1 MLAETAQRAHD
12 KGLTVLR
19 GHAVEG
25 GRTYRPIAEA
35 LVGHLRSKQLP
46 DNPELRPYL
55 PALSRLAPD
64 IDAVPEPGVDPAVVL
79 GEAVLRLL
87 SALNAAL
94 LLEDLHWA
102 DPDTLAVLDYV
113 SAADAD
119 RPVLIAATAREN
131 VRLRRATHIRLTRL
145 DDNAVREMA
154 AALGAKSDVESII
167 ARADG
172 LPFLVEELLQSGPDV
187 PPTFAAL
194 VDDRLRSLS
203 PEARRFVHEA
213 AIAGPDQLHPQAAA
227 AREAVDAHLLRVD
240 KVDDHALT
248 WRHALTRE
256 AVLAQLLPP
265 ERVELARRLATQLDE
280 DRAAEVLATAGE
292 HEAAAGI
299 LVRLA
304 RRDLDRGALKSA
316 GDRLDRARSD
326 SPEWTIERIR
336 LATLT
341 GDVPAALDAGAAVID
356 RLTGDAHAELCLQL
370 ARSAIVGSR
379 WDEAE
384 QYAERAGRPDDPRTG
399 IIRADAAYG
408 AGDMTR
414 AAVAAKDAVA
424 NAGPTDKPAA
434 LLVYG
439 RVLAH
444 DDPDAALAA
453 FRQAAQVAAEHA
465 MTPLRVA
472 ALIGEATV
480 LANDEPVPAV
490 LATARALAEPAGLLG
505 QLTSIDLLTA
515 DLEHTANGATAGEPI
530 ARRAAEQAARLRLSP
545 SEAVAALLVAGCR
558 AGVGDIAGMGTWL
571 QKAGSLA
578 NAPAEVTGG
587 IPIVRA
593 IAALVAGDFAAA
605 ERLADEGAARLVSH
619 RSASPT
625 SLWGPWLVLRA
636 YAGRPASLSGG
647 PELRRV
653 NRAAVGYAD
662 AVTAGRAGRADEAT
676 ALFARADRDFDGY
689 DWWRRLLRAP
699 VLTAAIEDGWG
710 DPVPLLRA
718 DLAANEPES
727 PPLARLCRDLLRRA
741 GAPTRRGRGAS
752 PVPPAL
758 RASGVTSRELDV
770 LRLVVDGLSNAEI
783 AERLY
788 LSRRTVETHVA
799 HLLTK
804 TGARDRGQL
813 RAHLNP

>member
-1 MLAETAQRAHD
+1 M
-12 KGLTVLR
+12 
-19 GHAVEG
+19 
-25 GRTYRPIAEA
+25 
-35 LVGHLRSKQLP
+35 
-46 DNPELRPYL
+46 
-55 PALSRLAPD
+55 
-64 IDAVPEPGVDPAVVL
+64 
-79 GEAVLRLL
+79 
-87 SALNAAL
+87 
-94 LLEDLHWA
+94 
-102 DPDTLAVLDYV
+102 
-113 SAADAD
+113 
-119 RPVLIAATAREN
+119 
-131 VRLRRATHIRLTRL
+131 
-145 DDNAVREMA
+145 
-154 AALGAKSDVESII
+154 
-167 ARADG
+167 
-172 LPFLVEELLQSGPDV
+172 
-187 PPTFAAL
+187 
-194 VDDRLRSLS
+194 
-203 PEARRFVHEA
+203 
-213 AIAGPDQLHPQAAA
+213 
-227 AREAVDAHLLRVD
+227 
-240 KVDDHALT
+240 
-248 WRHALTRE
+248 
-256 AVLAQLLPP
+256 
-265 ERVELARRLATQLDE
+265 
-280 DRAAEVLATAGE
+280 
-292 HEAAAGI
+292 
-299 LVRLA
+299 
-304 RRDLDRGALKSA
+304 
-316 GDRLDRARSD
+316 
-326 SPEWTIERIR
+326 
-336 LATLT
+336 
-341 GDVPAALDAGAAVID
+341 
-356 RLTGDAHAELCLQL
+356 
-370 ARSAIVGSR
+370 GSR

-605 ERLADEGAARLVSH
+605 VRLADEGAARLVSH

-636 YAGRPASLSGG
+636 YAGRPAEPERRPGATAGQPGGRRLRGRRDRGSCRPGGRGHGTVRAGG
-647 PELRRV
+647 PGLRRV
-653 NRAAVGYAD
+653 RLVAA
-662 AVTAGRAGRADEAT
+662 
-676 ALFARADRDFDGY
+676 
-689 DWWRRLLRAP
+689 
-699 VLTAAIEDGWG
+699 AA
-710 DPVPLLRA
+710 A
-718 DLAANEPES
+718 
-727 PPLARLCRDLLRRA
+727 RA
-741 GAPTRRGRGAS
+741 GA
-752 PVPPAL
+752 
-758 RASGVTSRELDV
+758 
-770 LRLVVDGLSNAEI
+770 DG
-783 AERLY
+783 
-788 LSRRTVETHVA
+788 
-799 HLLTK
+799 
-804 TGARDRGQL
+804 RDRGRLGRSGAAAARRSRRQ
-813 RAHLNP
+813 RAGVTAAGPPLPRPAAPGRSADPAGSRRVPRTPGVAGLGCHEP

>member
-1 MLAETAQRAHD
+1 MGAVTVGRAADLATVDRLIADVRKGHKRTMLITGEAGIGKSRMLAETAQRAHD

-25 GRTYRPIAEA
+25 GGTYRPIAEA
-35 LVGHLRSKQLP
+35 LVGHLRSKELP

-87 SALNAAL
+87 SALKAAL

-119 RPVLIAATAREN
+119 RPVLIAATARDD
-131 VRLRRATHIRLTRL
+131 VRLRRATHIRLDRL

-154 AALGAKSDVESII
+154 AALGAKQRRQNPHRPRGRPAVPGRGTAGERPGRAAHVRR
-167 ARADG
+167 ARRRPPPLAQ
-172 LPFLVEELLQSGPDV
+172 PRGPALRPRGRHRRPGPA
-187 PPTFAAL
+187 PPTSGG
-194 VDDRLRSLS
+194 R
-203 PEARRFVHEA
+203 ARGRRRPPA
-213 AIAGPDQLHPQAAA
+213 P
-227 AREAVDAHLLRVD
+227 RR
-240 KVDDHALT
+240 KVDDNALT

-256 AVLAQLLPP
+256 AVLARLLPP
-265 ERVELARRLATQLDE
+265 ERVELARRLATHLDE

-341 GDVPAALDAGAAVID
+341 GDVPAALDAGAAIID

-384 QYAERAGRPDDPRTG
+384 RYAERAGRPDDPRTG

-453 FRQAAQVAAEHA
+453 FRQAAQVAAEHG
-465 MTPLRVA
+465 MTPSRVA

-505 QLTSIDLLTA
+505 QVTSIDLLTA
-515 DLEHTANGATAGEPI
+515 DLENTANGPAAGEPI

-558 AGVGDIAGMGTWL
+558 AGVGDIAGIG
-571 QKAGSLA
+571 
-578 NAPAEVTGG
+578 NV
-587 IPIVRA
+587 
-593 IAALVAGDFAAA
+593 AAKG
-605 ERLADEGAARLVSH
+605 RLAGQCPGRGDRRNPHRASH
-619 RSASPT
+619 R
-625 SLWGPWLVLRA
+625 
-636 YAGRPASLSGG
+636 
-647 PELRRV
+647 
-653 NRAAVGYAD
+653 
-662 AVTAGRAGRADEAT
+662 RAGR
-676 ALFARADRDFDGY
+676 R
-689 DWWRRLLRAP
+689 
-699 VLTAAIEDGWG
+699 
-710 DPVPLLRA
+710 
-718 DLAANEPES
+718 
-727 PPLARLCRDLLRRA
+727 
-741 GAPTRRGRGAS
+741 
-752 PVPPAL
+752 
-758 RASGVTSRELDV
+758 
-770 LRLVVDGLSNAEI
+770 
-783 AERLY
+783 
-788 LSRRTVETHVA
+788 
-799 HLLTK
+799 
-804 TGARDRGQL
+804 
-813 RAHLNP
+813 

>member
-1 MLAETAQRAHD
+1 MGAVTVGRAADLATVDRLIEDVREGHKRTLLITGEAGIGKSHMLTETARRAQD
-12 KGLTVLR
+12 NGLTVLR

-35 LVGHLRSKQLP
+35 LVGHLRGAKELP
-46 DNPELRPYL
+46 HNSELRPYL
-55 PALSRLAPD
+55 PVLGRLAPD
-64 IDAVPEPGVDPAVVL
+64 IDAAPEPGVDPAVVL

-113 SAADAD
+113 AAAEVD
-119 RPVLIAATAREN
+119 RPVLIAATAREDL
-131 VRLRRATHIRLTRL
+131 RLRHATRIRLARL
-145 DDNAVREMA
+145 DDTAVREMA
-154 AALGAKSDVESII
+154 AALGATSYVDTLV

-172 LPFLVEELLQSGPDV
+172 LPFLVEELLQSGPHV

-194 VDDRLRSLS
+194 VDDRLRALS
-203 PEARRFVHEA
+203 PEARTFVHEA
-213 AIAGPDQLHPQAAA
+213 AIAGPDQLQPSATA
-227 AREAVDAHLLRVD
+227 AREAVAAHLLRAD
-240 KVDDHALT
+240 SNALT

-265 ERVELARRLATQLDE
+265 ERKELSRRLASRLDE

-292 HEAAAGI
+292 HEAAAEI

-316 GDRLDRARSD
+316 ADRLDRARTE

-341 GDVPAALDAGAAVID
+341 GDVPAAIEAGAVVD
-356 RLTGDAHAELCLQL
+356 RFTGDAHAELCLQL

-384 QYAERAGRPDDPRTG
+384 RYAERAGRPDDPRTG

-408 AGDMTR
+408 AGDLTR

-444 DDPDAALAA
+444 DHPDAALAA
-453 FRQAAQVAAEHA
+453 FRRAAQVAAEHG
-465 MTPLRVA
+465 MTPSRVA

-480 LANDEPVPAV
+480 LANDEPVPTV
-490 LATARALAEPAGLLG
+490 LVEARALAEPAGLLG
-505 QLTSIDLLTA
+505 QVTSIDLLTA
-515 DLEHTANGATAGEPI
+515 DLEHTANGPIAGEPI

-558 AGVGDIAGMGTWL
+558 AGVGDTAGTVAWL
-571 QKAGSLA
+571 RRAGSLA

-605 ERLADEGAARLVSH
+605 ERLADEGATLLATH
-619 RSASPT
+619 RSVSPT

-636 YAGRPASLSGG
+636 YAGRPANLSGG

-653 NRAAVGYAD
+653 NRAAAAYAD

-676 ALFARADRDFDGY
+676 ALFARADRDFEGY
-689 DWWRRLLRAP
+689 DWWRRLLRPP

-741 GAPTRRGRGAS
+741 GAPTRRVAAR
-752 PVPPAL
+752 PRTP
-758 RASGVTSRELDV
+758 
-770 LRLVVDGLSNAEI
+770 GLGP
-783 AERLY
+783 R
-788 LSRRTVETHVA
+788 V
-799 HLLTK
+799 
-804 TGARDRGQL
+804 
-813 RAHLNP
+813 